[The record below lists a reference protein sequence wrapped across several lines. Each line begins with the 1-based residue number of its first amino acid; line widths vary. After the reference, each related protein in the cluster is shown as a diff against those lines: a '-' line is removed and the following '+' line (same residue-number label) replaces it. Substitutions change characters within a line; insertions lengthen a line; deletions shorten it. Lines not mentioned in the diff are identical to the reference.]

1 MLSRV
6 TTSKR
11 AALLCA
17 LTIGLV
23 AGSAC
28 ERAGAKVEHRA
39 QAAAEKNWCP

>member
-1 MLSRV
+1 MLGAM
-6 TTSKR
+6 TEPKR

-23 AGSAC
+23 AQSAC

-39 QAAAEKNWCP
+39 QAAAEKNWCR